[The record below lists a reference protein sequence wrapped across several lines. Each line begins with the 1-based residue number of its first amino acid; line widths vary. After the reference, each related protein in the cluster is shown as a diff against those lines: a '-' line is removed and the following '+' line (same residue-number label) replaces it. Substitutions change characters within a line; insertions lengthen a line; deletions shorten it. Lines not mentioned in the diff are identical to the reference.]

1 MKITLTTK
9 TSQQLSL
16 TPQLQQAIRLLTLSN
31 LELRQELDDFVRDN
45 PLLELED
52 VADAP
57 VSEAEPE
64 GPTEAADNREEELD
78 SLADWKTKQAGD
90 GDDDGREDQDQ
101 STISLNSH
109 LREQA
114 AGLQLEPKDRLWL
127 EILIEALDEDG
138 YLRDDLQEIAASF
151 DHVFMEHFDEPLLE
165 EEYLV
170 GLRLL
175 QSLEPAGV
183 GARNLQECL
192 LLQLEVFRQACTA
205 FDASESNS
213 TREELLTASH
223 YALARRLIE
232 DHIETLGNANPV
244 GLAKTL
250 GEDKND
256 LVEALRLVR
265 SLNPRP
271 AGLFRDQHAG
281 YLIPD
286 VVVYKTRNG
295 LWRARLASGALPKL
309 SINNDYA
316 QLIKTTG
323 GESSNLSQKL
333 QEARWMLKNIQQR
346 SDTILRVSQAIVEAQ
361 QAFFEDGPKAM
372 RPLVLRDIAEECEL
386 HESTVSRVTSQ
397 KFMLTPLGC
406 FELKYF
412 FGSHVSTDDGGT
424 ASATS
429 LRAQI
434 ADWIKGE
441 TPGKPLSDQAIADR
455 FAESGVVV
463 ARRTVAKYREAL
475 RIPSAAQRRHR

>member
-52 VADAP
+52 VADTP

-64 GPTEAADNREEELD
+64 GANESADSREEELD

-101 STISLNSH
+101 STVSLNSH

-138 YLRDDLQEIAASF
+138 YLRDELEEIAASF
-151 DHVFMEHFDEPLLE
+151 ENVFIEHFEEPLLE

-183 GARNLQECL
+183 GARSLQECL
-192 LLQLEVFRQACTA
+192 LLQLEALRQAQSA
-205 FDASESNS
+205 AHGSASISQ
-213 TREELLTASH
+213 EEGLTASQFE
-223 YALARRLIE
+223 LSRKLIE

-244 GLAKTL
+244 SLAKTL

-256 LVEALRLVR
+256 LIEALRLIR

-271 AGLFRDQHAG
+271 AGVFRDQHAG

-286 VVVYKTRNG
+286 VVVYRTRGG

-346 SDTILRVSQAIVEAQ
+346 SETILRVSQAIVEAQ

-372 RPLVLRDIAEECEL
+372 RPLVLRDIADECEL

-424 ASATS
+424 ASATA

-434 ADWIKGE
+434 ADWIKNE

-455 FAESGVVV
+455 FGETGVVV

>member
-52 VADAP
+52 VADTP

-64 GPTEAADNREEELD
+64 GANESADSREEELD

-138 YLRDDLQEIAASF
+138 YLRDELEEIAASF
-151 DHVFMEHFDEPLLE
+151 ENVFIEHFEEPLLE

-183 GARNLQECL
+183 GARSLQECL
-192 LLQLEVFRQACTA
+192 LLQLEAIRQAQSA
-205 FDASESNS
+205 AHGSASISH
-213 TREELLTASH
+213 EEGLTASQFE
-223 YALARRLIE
+223 LSRKLIE
-232 DHIETLGNANPV
+232 DHIETLGNTNPV
-244 GLAKTL
+244 SLAKTL

-256 LVEALRLVR
+256 LIEALRLIR

-271 AGLFRDQHAG
+271 AGVFRDQHAG

-286 VVVYKTRNG
+286 VVVYRTRGG

-346 SDTILRVSQAIVEAQ
+346 SETILRVSQAIVEAQ

-372 RPLVLRDIAEECEL
+372 RPLVLRDIADECEL

-424 ASATS
+424 ASATA

-434 ADWIKGE
+434 ADWIKNE

-455 FAESGVVV
+455 FGETGVVV

>member
-9 TSQQLSL
+9 TSLQLSL

-64 GPTEAADNREEELD
+64 GVNEAADSREEELD

-101 STISLNSH
+101 STVSLNSH

-151 DHVFMEHFDEPLLE
+151 DHVFIEHFDEPLLE

-192 LLQLEVFRQACTA
+192 LLQLEVFRQAGA
-205 FDASESNS
+205 AYDASASNS
-213 TREELLTASH
+213 TSEELLTARY

-232 DHIETLGNANPV
+232 DHIETLGNANPIS
-244 GLAKTL
+244 LAKTL

-256 LVEALRLVR
+256 LVEALRLIR

-323 GESSNLSQKL
+323 GEPSNLSQKL

-346 SDTILRVSQAIVEAQ
+346 SETILRVSQAIVEAQ

-434 ADWIKGE
+434 SDWIKNE
-441 TPGKPLSDQAIADR
+441 APGKPLSDQAIADR

>member
-52 VADAP
+52 VADKP

-64 GPTEAADNREEELD
+64 SASESADNREEELD

-90 GDDDGREDQDQ
+90 GDDDGREDQEQ
-101 STISLNSH
+101 STVSLNSH

-114 AGLQLEPKDRLWL
+114 AGLQLEAKDRLWL
-127 EILIEALDEDG
+127 EILIEALDENG
-138 YLRDDLQEIAASF
+138 YLRDDLDEIASSF
-151 DHVFMEHFDEPLLE
+151 EALFLEHFDEPLLE

-192 LLQLEVFRQACTA
+192 LLQLEALRQVDSP
-205 FDASESNS
+205 FDAPCVDGD
-213 TREELLTASH
+213 EEPALSFQH
-223 YALARRLIE
+223 YSLARRLIE
-232 DHIETLGNANPV
+232 DHIETLGSANPV
-244 GLAKTL
+244 SLAKTL
-250 GEDKND
+250 DEDKNY
-256 LVEALRLVR
+256 LIKALRLIR

-271 AGLFRDQHAG
+271 AEIFRNQHAG

-295 LWRARLASGALPKL
+295 IWRARLASGALPKL

-323 GESSNLSQKL
+323 GESSSLSQKL

-346 SDTILRVSQAIVEAQ
+346 SDTILRVSKAIVEAQ
-361 QAFFEDGPKAM
+361 QAFFEIGPKAM

-424 ASATS
+424 ASATA

-434 ADWIKGE
+434 ADWIKSE

>member
-64 GPTEAADNREEELD
+64 GANESADSREEELD

-101 STISLNSH
+101 STVSLNSH

-138 YLRDDLQEIAASF
+138 YLRDDLEEIAASF
-151 DHVFMEHFDEPLLE
+151 ENVFIEHFEEPLLE

-183 GARNLQECL
+183 GARSLQECL
-192 LLQLEVFRQACTA
+192 LLQLEALRQAQSVTHGS
-205 FDASESNS
+205 ASISHEES
-213 TREELLTASH
+213 LTASQFE
-223 YALARRLIE
+223 LSRKLIE

-244 GLAKTL
+244 SLAKTL

-256 LVEALRLVR
+256 LIEALRLIR

-271 AGLFRDQHAG
+271 AGVFRDQHAG

-286 VVVYKTRNG
+286 VVVYRTRGG

-346 SDTILRVSQAIVEAQ
+346 SETILRVSQAIVEAQ

-406 FELKYF
+406 YELKYF

-424 ASATS
+424 ASATA

-434 ADWIKGE
+434 ADWIKNE

-455 FAESGVVV
+455 FSETGVVV

>member
-9 TSQQLSL
+9 TSLQLSL

-64 GPTEAADNREEELD
+64 GANEAADSREEELD

-90 GDDDGREDQDQ
+90 GDDDDREDQDQ
-101 STISLNSH
+101 STVSLNSR
-109 LREQA
+109 L
-114 AGLQLEPKDRLWL
+114 LEPKDRLWL

-151 DHVFMEHFDEPLLE
+151 DHVFIEHFDEPLLE

-192 LLQLEVFRQACTA
+192 LLQLEVFRQAGA
-205 FDASESNS
+205 AYDASASNS
-213 TREELLTASH
+213 TSEELLTAR
-223 YALARRLIE
+223 YYVLARRLIE

-244 GLAKTL
+244 SLAKTL

-256 LVEALRLVR
+256 LVEALRLIR

-323 GESSNLSQKL
+323 GEPSNLSQKL

-346 SDTILRVSQAIVEAQ
+346 SETILRVSQAIVEAQ

-434 ADWIKGE
+434 SDWIKNE

>member
-52 VADAP
+52 VADTP

-64 GPTEAADNREEELD
+64 GGNESADSREEELD

-101 STISLNSH
+101 STVSLNSH

-138 YLRDDLQEIAASF
+138 YLRDDLEEIAASF
-151 DHVFMEHFDEPLLE
+151 ENVFIEHFEEPLLE

-183 GARNLQECL
+183 GARSLQECL
-192 LLQLEVFRQACTA
+192 LLQLEALRQAQLA
-205 FDASESNS
+205 AHGSASISH
-213 TREELLTASH
+213 EEGLTASQFE
-223 YALARRLIE
+223 LARKLIE
-232 DHIETLGNANPV
+232 DHIETLGNANPIS
-244 GLAKTL
+244 LAKTL

-256 LVEALRLVR
+256 LIEALRLIR

-271 AGLFRDQHAG
+271 AGVFRDQHAG

-286 VVVYKTRNG
+286 VVVYRTRGG

-346 SDTILRVSQAIVEAQ
+346 SETILRVSQAIVEAQ

-424 ASATS
+424 ASATA

-434 ADWIKGE
+434 ADWIKNE

-455 FAESGVVV
+455 FGETGVVV

>member
-9 TSQQLSL
+9 TSLQLSL

-64 GPTEAADNREEELD
+64 GVNEAADSREEELD

-101 STISLNSH
+101 STVSLNSH

-151 DHVFMEHFDEPLLE
+151 DHVFIEHFDEPLLE

-192 LLQLEVFRQACTA
+192 LLQLEVFRQAGA
-205 FDASESNS
+205 AYDASASNS
-213 TREELLTASH
+213 TSEELLTARY

-232 DHIETLGNANPV
+232 DHIETLGNANPIS
-244 GLAKTL
+244 LAKTL

-256 LVEALRLVR
+256 LVEALRLIR

-323 GESSNLSQKL
+323 GEPSNLSQKL

-346 SDTILRVSQAIVEAQ
+346 SETILRVSQAIVEAQ

-434 ADWIKGE
+434 SDWIKNE

>member
-9 TSQQLSL
+9 TSLQLSL

-64 GPTEAADNREEELD
+64 GANEAADSREEELD

-101 STISLNSH
+101 STVSLNSH

-151 DHVFMEHFDEPLLE
+151 DHVFIEHFDEPLLE

-192 LLQLEVFRQACTA
+192 LLQLEVFRQAGA
-205 FDASESNS
+205 AYDASASNS
-213 TREELLTASH
+213 TSEELLTARY

-232 DHIETLGNANPV
+232 DHIETLGNANPIS
-244 GLAKTL
+244 LAKTL

-256 LVEALRLVR
+256 LVEALRLIR

-323 GESSNLSQKL
+323 GEPSNLSQKL

-346 SDTILRVSQAIVEAQ
+346 SETILRVSQAIVEAQ
-361 QAFFEDGPKAM
+361 QAFFEDGPTAM
-372 RPLVLRDIAEECEL
+372 RPQVLRDIAEECEL

-434 ADWIKGE
+434 SDWIKNE
-441 TPGKPLSDQAIADR
+441 APGKPLSDQAIADR

>member
-183 GARNLQECL
+183 GARNLQECM

-213 TREELLTASH
+213 TREELSTASH

-244 GLAKTL
+244 SLAKTL

-323 GESSNLSQKL
+323 GEPSNLSQKL

-441 TPGKPLSDQAIADR
+441 TLGKPLSDQAIADR

>member
-52 VADAP
+52 TADTP
-57 VSEAEPE
+57 VSEAEAE
-64 GPTEAADNREEELD
+64 RTSDAEDSREEELD
-78 SLADWKTKQAGD
+78 SLADWKTKQVGD

-101 STISLNSH
+101 STVSLASH

-138 YLRDDLQEIAASF
+138 YLRDDLEEIATSF
-151 DHVFMEHFDEPLLE
+151 EAVFIEHFEEPLFE

-170 GLRLL
+170 GLRML

-183 GARNLQECL
+183 GARSLQECL
-192 LLQLEVFRQACTA
+192 MLQLGTLRPAQSATH
-205 FDASESNS
+205 ASESS
-213 TREELLTASH
+213 SHEEKLTVSQFE
-223 YALARRLIE
+223 LARKLIE
-232 DHIETLGNANPV
+232 NHIETLGNANPIS
-244 GLAKTL
+244 LAKTL
-250 GEDKND
+250 CEDKND
-256 LVEALRLVR
+256 LIEALRLIR

-271 AGLFRDQHAG
+271 AAVFSDQHAG

-286 VVVYKTRNG
+286 VVVYKTRGG

-346 SDTILRVSQAIVEAQ
+346 SETILRVSQAIVEAQ

-406 FELKYF
+406 YELKYF

-424 ASATS
+424 ASATA

-434 ADWIKGE
+434 ADWIKNE

-455 FAESGVVV
+455 FSETGVVV

>member
-9 TSQQLSL
+9 TSLQLSL

-64 GPTEAADNREEELD
+64 GVNEAADSREEELD

-90 GDDDGREDQDQ
+90 GDDDSREDQDQ
-101 STISLNSH
+101 STVSLNSH

-151 DHVFMEHFDEPLLE
+151 DHVFIEHFDEPLLE

-192 LLQLEVFRQACTA
+192 LLQLEVFRQAGA
-205 FDASESNS
+205 AYDASASNS
-213 TREELLTASH
+213 TSGELLTARY

-232 DHIETLGNANPV
+232 DHIETLGNANPIS
-244 GLAKTL
+244 LAKTL

-256 LVEALRLVR
+256 LVEALRLIR

-323 GESSNLSQKL
+323 GEPSNLSQKL

-346 SDTILRVSQAIVEAQ
+346 SETILRVSQAIVEAQ

-434 ADWIKGE
+434 SDWIKNE

>member
-57 VSEAEPE
+57 ASEAEPE

-151 DHVFMEHFDEPLLE
+151 DYVFIEHFDEPLLE

-213 TREELLTASH
+213 TREELSTASH

-244 GLAKTL
+244 SLAKTL

-441 TPGKPLSDQAIADR
+441 TLGKPLSDQAIADR

>member
-57 VSEAEPE
+57 ASEAEPE

-213 TREELLTASH
+213 TREELSTASH

-244 GLAKTL
+244 SLAKTL

-441 TPGKPLSDQAIADR
+441 TLGKPLSDQAIADR

>member
-64 GPTEAADNREEELD
+64 GPTEAAYNLEEELD

-151 DHVFMEHFDEPLLE
+151 DHVFMEHFDDPLLE

-213 TREELLTASH
+213 TREELSTASH

-244 GLAKTL
+244 SLAKTL

-323 GESSNLSQKL
+323 GEPSNLSQKL

-412 FGSHVSTDDGGT
+412 FGSNVSTDDGGT

-429 LRAQI
+429 IRAQI

-441 TPGKPLSDQAIADR
+441 TLGKPLSDQAIADR